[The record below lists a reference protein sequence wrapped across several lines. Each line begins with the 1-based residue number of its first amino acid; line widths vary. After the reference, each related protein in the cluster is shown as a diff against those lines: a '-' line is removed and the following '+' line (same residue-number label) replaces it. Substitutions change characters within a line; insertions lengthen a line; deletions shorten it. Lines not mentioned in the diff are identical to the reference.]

1 MLTTVTLYGPLAKE
15 FGRDWEL
22 AVSSPGE
29 AMQLIEAN
37 KPGFLNW
44 IRGNLDKYDRYKVI
58 VDYHDGKVEHLDEQT
73 VHLERTMKRIR
84 FVPIVAGAGGGI
96 GKMILG
102 AMLIFVGLVLA
113 PFTAGASTLATM
125 STADLMI
132 MGAGFALFL
141 GGITELLSPRSK
153 KTDASAREDGT
164 SYFFDGPVN
173 TSQQGVPVP
182 LIYGTV
188 LAGSQAISAK
198 VTVDQLL

>member
-22 AVSSPGE
+22 AVDSPAE

-44 IRGNLDKYDRYKVI
+44 IRGNLEKYDRYKVI
-58 VDYHDGKVEHLDEQT
+58 VDYHDGKVEHLDEDSFKFQ
-73 VHLERTMKRIR
+73 RTMKRMR
-84 FVPIVAGAGGGI
+84 FVPIVTGAGGGI
-96 GKMILG
+96 GKVILG
-102 AMLIFVGLVLA
+102 ALLLVAAAFTFVTPGMQSFT
-113 PFTAGASTLATM
+113 PFLAGAGMT
-125 STADLMI
+125 
-132 MGAGFALFL
+132 LFL
-141 GGITELLSPRSK
+141 GGITELLSPKPK
-153 KTDASAREDGT
+153 KLDEAVRQDGA

-173 TSQQGVPVP
+173 TSTQGVPVP

-198 VTVDQLL
+198 VTVDQLLQ